1 MKSPESRRPY
11 GFGAGADAS
20 ETEALRVYLDDIG
33 KIPRLTPD
41 EEKELADRIQAG
53 DQEARRTLIIANLRL
68 VVTIAKQ
75 FRNQGIPFLDLIEE
89 GNLGVIRAADRF
101 LSSKGVRFST
111 YAAWWIRQGILR
123 ILASRG
129 RMIHIPIYV
138 VQLVTRFRKAE
149 RKLRAALGREPTT
162 DELAKE
168 LDLSRKKCQMARK
181 LLENVQSLDSMASL
195 DTVDQIVR
203 ESTDVRVPS
212 GARLVE
218 LQLEHERLDR
228 LLQRLTEREEMILRV
243 RFGFDDDEP
252 HSLAETGRQLGLS
265 RERIRQIEAHALGK
279 LRRLFDEGGE

>member
-1 MKSPESRRPY
+1 MKSPGSRRSH
-11 GFGAGADAS
+11 GSGTGAEAS

-33 KIPRLTPD
+33 KIPRLTPG
-41 EEKELADRIQAG
+41 EEKALADRIQSG

-68 VVTIAKQ
+68 VVTIARQ

-111 YAAWWIRQGILR
+111 YASWWIRQGILR
-123 ILASRG
+123 ILADRG

-138 VQLVTRFRKAE
+138 VQLVARFRKAE
-149 RKLRAALGREPTT
+149 RRLQVKLGREPST
-162 DELAKE
+162 DELAQE
-168 LDLSRKKCQMARK
+168 LDLSHKKCEMARK
-181 LLENVQSLDSMASL
+181 LLENVQNLDSMASL

-203 ESTDVRVPS
+203 ESSEARGPS
-212 GARLVE
+212 GTHLVE

-228 LLQRLTEREEMILRV
+228 LLHRLTEREEMILRI
-243 RFGFDDDEP
+243 RFGFDNDEP

-265 RERIRQIEAHALGK
+265 RERIRQIEARALGK
-279 LRRLFDEGGE
+279 LRRLFDEVGE